1 MNIAH
6 TVASLGAP
14 AGTGVTI
21 GNFDG
26 LHLGHQALIRRTL
39 EVCRQDGLTPVVL
52 TFWPHPRLVLFP
64 DQGHMPLCTRQD
76 RLDRLTQLGVPQ
88 VLELPFDRD
97 LAALDAA
104 AFVRRYL
111 LPMNLRRLVVGY
123 DFSLGRNRGGHVDV
137 LRNLGAEAGFS
148 VEQLAPVVVDGTVV
162 SSTALR
168 RLIGRGDV
176 REAAV
181 LLGRCHGFSGP
192 VVHGDGRG
200 KGLGFP
206 TANLQYPQV
215 VLPAR
220 GVYATRVTLEGRV
233 WPSVTNVGHKPTFG
247 RNELTVEAFL
257 LENCPDLYGRTLRL
271 DFVDRLRDERRFADA
286 EELKAQINT
295 DVAAAR
301 RTLATA
307 ARG

>member
-6 TVASLGAP
+6 SVVSLGAP
-14 AGTGVTI
+14 AGAGVTI

-39 EVCRQDGLTPVVL
+39 AVCREDGLTPVVL

-76 RLDRLTQLGVPQ
+76 RLDRLAALGVPQ

-97 LAALDAA
+97 LAALDAET
-104 AFVRRYL
+104 FVRRCL
-111 LPMNLRRLVVGY
+111 LPLHLRRLVVGY
-123 DFSLGRNRGGHVDV
+123 DFSLGRNRCGHVEE
-137 LRNLGAEAGFS
+137 LRRLGAAEGFS

-162 SSTALR
+162 SSTVLR

-176 REAAV
+176 REAAA
-181 LLGRCHGFSGP
+181 LLGRCYGFSGP

-200 KGLGFP
+200 RGLGFP
-206 TANLQYPQV
+206 TANIRYPQV
-215 VLPAR
+215 ALPAR
-220 GVYATRVTLEGRV
+220 GVYATRVTLEGRA
-233 WPSVTNVGHKPTFG
+233 WASVTNVGHKPTFG
-247 RNELTVEAFL
+247 RNELSVEAFL
-257 LENCPDLYGRTLRL
+257 LEDCPDLYGRTLRL
-271 DFVDRLRDERRFADA
+271 DFVDRLRDERRFADV
-286 EELKAQINT
+286 EDLKTQINA

-301 RTLATA
+301 RILETA
-307 ARG
+307 

>member
-104 AFVRRYL
+104 AL
-111 LPMNLRRLVVGY
+111 C
-123 DFSLGRNRGGHVDV
+123 
-137 LRNLGAEAGFS
+137 
-148 VEQLAPVVVDGTVV
+148 
-162 SSTALR
+162 
-168 RLIGRGDV
+168 
-176 REAAV
+176 AAI
-181 LLGRCHGFSGP
+181 C
-192 VVHGDGRG
+192 
-200 KGLGFP
+200 
-206 TANLQYPQV
+206 
-215 VLPAR
+215 
-220 GVYATRVTLEGRV
+220 
-233 WPSVTNVGHKPTFG
+233 
-247 RNELTVEAFL
+247 
-257 LENCPDLYGRTLRL
+257 CP
-271 DFVDRLRDERRFADA
+271 
-286 EELKAQINT
+286 
-295 DVAAAR
+295 
-301 RTLATA
+301 
-307 ARG
+307 